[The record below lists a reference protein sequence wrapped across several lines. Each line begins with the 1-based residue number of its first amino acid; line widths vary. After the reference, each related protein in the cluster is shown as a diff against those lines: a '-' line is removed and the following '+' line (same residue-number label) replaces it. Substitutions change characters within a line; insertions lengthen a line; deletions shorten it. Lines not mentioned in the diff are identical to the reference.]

1 MCALR
6 TIWFNKI
13 EICIFLNA
21 IYHLNQITRK
31 KCVIKIVI
39 GKLFYICK
47 WILLKTKNY
56 MMNEKSKGF
65 SNEIKVKSR
74 DNSENKFFGLS
85 NKLLIF

>member
-1 MCALR
+1 
-6 TIWFNKI
+6 
-13 EICIFLNA
+13 
-21 IYHLNQITRK
+21 
-31 KCVIKIVI
+31 
-39 GKLFYICK
+39 
-47 WILLKTKNY
+47 